1 MDFAAGLPILVASL
15 VAVVV
20 LTWLSLERRGLEGN
34 LRAFAGQ
41 QAPQVTARLDRTN
54 FWVRKIVLIST
65 VMAPLMMAFSGQL
78 DEHGIA
84 NACNGLLQI
93 IAPFTSACVS
103 AAVAWSLV
111 ASALVV
117 HAAHVQLLELFR
129 CPRQRKEFW

>member
-20 LTWLSLERRGLEGN
+20 LTWLSLERRGLESN

>member
-1 MDFAAGLPILVASL
+1 MDFAAGLPSLVASL

-20 LTWLSLERRGLEGN
+20 LTWLSLERRGLESN
-34 LRAFAGQ
+34 LRAYAGQ
-41 QAPQVTARLDRTN
+41 QVPQVTARLDRTN
-54 FWVRKIVLIST
+54 SWVRKIVMVST
-65 VMAPLMMAFSGQL
+65 VTGPLMMAFSGQL

-103 AAVAWSLV
+103 AAVAWALV

-129 CPRQRKEFW
+129 CPHQRKEFW